1 VVHVGA
7 VAGYDSWAD
16 ANAGGQ
22 TADEDFDGD
31 GVDNGIEYFMNA
43 AAGFTATPGVV
54 SGTVTWPNGGNIAS
68 SAYGTQFVVK
78 TSTNLSSWEPVLVTD
93 PNLVNTAGSV
103 SYTLP
108 TGASKIFVR
117 LEVTP
122 E

>member
-1 VVHVGA
+1 
-7 VAGYDSWAD
+7 
-16 ANAGGQ
+16 
-22 TADEDFDGD
+22 
-31 GVDNGIEYFMNA
+31 MNA

-54 SGTVTWPNGGNIAS
+54 GGTVTWPNGGNIAS
-68 SAYGTQFVVK
+68 AAYGTQFVVK
-78 TSTNLSSWEPVLVTD
+78 TSTNLTSWDPVLDTD